1 MNLRFLRSFRSPSLP
16 TGGELATA
24 TPEPPPL
31 TTSTSKAVRRSPLRL
46 AVRVLG
52 VAALGYLALWLA
64 SVLGMLGAHA
74 WAGQHHAGGERVA
87 GINNFLAVDDRL
99 WRGSAPREEGYA
111 ELADRGVHTVVD
123 LRAEDLSEEE
133 LALPREAGLAVERLP
148 IRDGQTPT
156 DEQVER
162 FLSIVED
169 ASGPVYV
176 HCGAGVGRTGS
187 LTSAYLV
194 HTGQASSREAV
205 VRTLAVGPP
214 SIEQVYYIL
223 TSGDLDADQP
233 PTAVEGVSRL
243 LDAPRR
249 INASLSL
256 F

>member
-1 MNLRFLRSFRSPSLP
+1 MS
-16 TGGELATA
+16 
-24 TPEPPPL
+24 TPE
-31 TTSTSKAVRRSPLRL
+31 AVRRSPLRL
-46 AVRVLG
+46 TVRILG
-52 VAALGYLALWLA
+52 MVALGYLTLWLA

-111 ELADRGVHTVVD
+111 ELADQGVHTVVD

-133 LALPREAGLAVERLP
+133 LALPHEAGLAVERLP

-169 ASGPVYV
+169 SSGPVYV

-233 PTAVEGVSRL
+233 PTAVEGISRL

-249 INASLSL
+249 INASLSI

>member
-1 MNLRFLRSFRSPSLP
+1 MSAPPEVLPAPVQPSA
-16 TGGELATA
+16 GA
-24 TPEPPPL
+24 
-31 TTSTSKAVRRSPLRL
+31 RRPWSRRIL
-46 AVRVLG
+46 RVLG
-52 VAALGYLALWLA
+52 LIAISYLGLWLV

-74 WAGQHHAGGERVA
+74 WAGQHQPRGERVT
-87 GINNFLAVDDRL
+87 GIDNFLAVDDRL
-99 WRGSAPREEGYA
+99 WRGSAPGEGGYEQLA
-111 ELADRGVHTVVD
+111 EQGVHTVVD

-133 LALPREAGLAVERLP
+133 LARPEAVGLDVERMP

-156 DEQVER
+156 DEQVAR
-162 FLSIVED
+162 FLSIVD
-169 ASGPVYV
+169 TAPGPVYV

-194 HTGQASSREAV
+194 HTGQASSQEAA

-223 TSGDLDADQP
+223 TSGDLRADQP
-233 PTAVEGVSRL
+233 PAAVEAVSRL